1 MLTESPF
8 LGYLHFA
15 GLVASIYPS
24 ARQQHHQPV
33 QQAHHQWVSEFW
45 GSLLACDKTL
55 QIKKNTLRRAISAFK
70 VLSEDFFCFT
80 SRYPIKPTQKIK
92 IIIRTNCLICCE
104 DGLILDPKSTY
115 VLCSLKMIRS
125 SIQLRAC
132 HNISVQQSLR
142 YSDLILVFSEV

>member
-55 QIKKNTLRRAISAFK
+55 QIKKNTLRRAICAFK
-70 VLSEDFFCFT
+70 VLSEEFFASHLNILLNLHKHFE
-80 SRYPIKPTQKIK
+80 
-92 IIIRTNCLICCE
+92 IIRTNCLICCD
-104 DGLILDPKSTY
+104 DGLILDPKSTFF
-115 VLCSLKMIRS
+115 
-125 SIQLRAC
+125 AP
-132 HNISVQQSLR
+132 
-142 YSDLILVFSEV
+142 